1 MCMSLWRAC
10 KRQGKPLLG
19 LHGLLMSAL
28 CGASSA
34 ASQRRRQTMWQT
46 AHHGSW
52 PLQGGAAGE
61 CAAQPR
67 EAGSRARA
75 AGAESVQ
82 GGSAAGRS
90 ACPAQGSS
98 TARCNTGHDRDGTWA
113 GRIRRDTGVH
123 KCLWFN
129 ACRHVRRRRHPLSV
143 PACALAGMLLNVQ
156 AWPAKSAQRCY
167 NEIALKVA
175 GLHML
180 AGTSSVWH
188 HPEHALCPHGM
199 RLLHLHAAPMI

>member
-1 MCMSLWRAC
+1 MADSASWQLAC
-10 KRQGKPLLG
+10 EKQAREDAQ
-19 LHGLLMSAL
+19 
-28 CGASSA
+28 
-34 ASQRRRQTMWQT
+34 QREARFRM
-46 AHHGSW
+46 
-52 PLQGGAAGE
+52 LYK
-61 CAAQPR
+61 AAQR
-67 EAGSRARA
+67 
-75 AGAESVQ
+75 ESVQ
-82 GGSAAGRS
+82 LSREKLAAELERQAAERS